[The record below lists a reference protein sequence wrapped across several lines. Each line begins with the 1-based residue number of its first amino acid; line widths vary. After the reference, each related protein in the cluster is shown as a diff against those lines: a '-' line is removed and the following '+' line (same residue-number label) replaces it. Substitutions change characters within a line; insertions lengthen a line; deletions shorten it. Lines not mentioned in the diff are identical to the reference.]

1 MDSGWQDGLL
11 HLMTHYMHHSDL
23 IPISPVIKNCKLLAE
38 HMRCDKMGFTDAS
51 IPHHLRVR
59 QILFFL
65 YIYIFFSP
73 SDQLIIAVLRDQTG
87 WNLLEVWMWSPS
99 IEEYGNK
106 TSTWTT
112 VGKALEAPRRW
123 ETHEEISLGTI
134 FLQGCPITMSSWR
147 NPSIQV

>member
-1 MDSGWQDGLL
+1 MDSGWQDGLSR
-11 HLMTHYMHHSDL
+11 LMTQYMHHSDL
-23 IPISPVIKNCKLLAE
+23 MPISPVIKNCKLLAE
-38 HMRCDKMGFTDAS
+38 HMRCDKIGFYWCLHPSSSESKANS
-51 IPHHLRVR
+51 
-59 QILFFL
+59 FF
-65 YIYIFFSP
+65 ICFFFFFFS